1 MSIPESQKFYFLT
14 SFLAHCD
21 IQVLL
26 HVSEILVE
34 GVAVNIPHAANI
46 KGRMQY
52 FDMGYKHIFHH
63 TYTHTRTQ
71 PNFDAISGIASPA
84 GILVY
89 HKDDPL

>member
-1 MSIPESQKFYFLT
+1 MSIPESQKFHFLT

-26 HVSEILVE
+26 HVSKILVE
-34 GVAVNIPHAANI
+34 GVAVNIPHAADI

-63 TYTHTRTQ
+63 IHVHSRTHEHNR
-71 PNFDAISGIASPA
+71 
-84 GILVY
+84 ILMLY
-89 HKDDPL
+89 PPLLRLLEY